1 MEDKK
6 YRVKILPL
14 FEDDLDNAVDYIS
27 KKLKNP
33 NAALRLIDNVQSAI
47 EKRSLQAES
56 FEPFHSAKER
66 RYPYYRIYVKNYML
80 LVNDNV

>member
-27 KKLKNP
+27 M
-33 NAALRLIDNVQSAI
+33 AA
-47 EKRSLQAES
+47 EMKRSA
-56 FEPFHSAKER
+56 
-66 RYPYYRIYVKNYML
+66 
-80 LVNDNV
+80 